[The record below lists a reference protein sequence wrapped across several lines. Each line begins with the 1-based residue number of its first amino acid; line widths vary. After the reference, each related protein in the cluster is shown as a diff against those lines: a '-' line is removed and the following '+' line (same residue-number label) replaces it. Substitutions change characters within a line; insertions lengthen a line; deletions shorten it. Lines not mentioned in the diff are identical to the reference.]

1 MQNHT
6 ENCKMLSK
14 IVKAGSITN
23 LTDARFFSAFEV
35 DFIGFCFDP
44 QSLLYISPQNAL
56 AIKGWITGPKIVAE
70 FANQDPDNIK
80 NIIQFFEPDIIEIDE
95 QNLETILPL
104 CISLNKPLIVRTES
118 EKETNEHILFYL
130 APLSAAEK
138 IKDKSNFIFDLTE
151 STTTAPDISNL
162 PAIQLKGSPEQE
174 VGIKSFDNIAHIL
187 ESIEIAN

>member
-1 MQNHT
+1 
-6 ENCKMLSK
+6 MLSK

-23 LTDARFFSAFEV
+23 LTDARFFAAFEV

-44 QSLLYISPQNAL
+44 HSALYISPQNAL

-104 CISLNKPLIVRTES
+104 CISLNKQLIVRTES
-118 EKETNEHILFYL
+118 VKEINEHVLFYL
-130 APLSAAEK
+130 APISVAEK
-138 IKDKSNFIFDLTE
+138 IKDKSSYIFDLTE
-151 STTTAPDISNL
+151 STTISPDINNL
-162 PAIQLKGSPEQE
+162 KAIQLKGSPEQE
-174 VGIKSFDNIAHIL
+174 VGIKSFENIANIL
-187 ESIEIAN
+187 ESIEIPI

>member
-44 QSLLYISPQNAL
+44 QSTLYISPQNAL

-104 CISLNKPLIVRTES
+104 CISLNKKLIVRTES
-118 EKETNEHILFYL
+118 VKETNEHILFYL
-130 APLSAAEK
+130 SPISLAEK
-138 IKDKSNFIFDLTE
+138 IKNKSNYIFDLTE
-151 STTTAPDISNL
+151 ATTTTPDISNL